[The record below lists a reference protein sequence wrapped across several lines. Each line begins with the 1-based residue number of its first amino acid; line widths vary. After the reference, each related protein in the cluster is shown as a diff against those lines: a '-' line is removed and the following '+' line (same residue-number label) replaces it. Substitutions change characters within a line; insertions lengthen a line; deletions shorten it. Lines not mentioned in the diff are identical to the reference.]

1 MAGVWVLFVCG
12 SLCLRVRKG
21 NGIGGLARLREDDPM
36 IKARRDGSCGDEM
49 VVAGYCGG
57 PVMMAEVRR

>member
-21 NGIGGLARLREDDPM
+21 NGIGGLARLR
-36 IKARRDGSCGDEM
+36 ARRDGSCGDEM